1 MSRHE
6 GVSCDSCMKGNF
18 RGRRFKCLICYDYDL
33 CSGCFEAG
41 ASTPRHLAT
50 HPMQCILTRSDN
62 DLYFGGESAL
72 AAGAELQ
79 HSFTCPFCSKMG
91 YTETTLQ
98 EHVSSLHSEAS
109 QEVVCPICAS
119 FPGGDPNHVTDDF
132 QGHLNLEHR
141 SGTRDLIS
149 FLDEPGG
156 VHRQGAVRRIA
167 HGRGGSLASHRTRR
181 HNNPPVSGTSG
192 SGSGSGLSTLSPSSR
207 ETVDPIAELLSQLSG
222 VRRAA
227 GSSSSQLHQLQM
239 ELQLQRQQ
247 AQAQRQTLD
256 RLARRP
262 PTSGS
267 APAQL
272 PPSNQS
278 QSQAGQGQAQG
289 QGQGPPQPNIGL
301 GSNPVT
307 GPNVKAVDSCV
318 GGTSTQSNFLL
329 DELASEDG
337 ECPGGPHNPQA
348 EANRALFLGELLL
361 GALSIQSDQSDQ
373 S

>member
-33 CSGCFEAG
+33 CSGCFEQG
-41 ASTPRHLAT
+41 ASTPRHAAT

-72 AAGAELQ
+72 AAAEQQ
-79 HSFTCPFCSKMG
+79 HAFTCPFCSKMG

-141 SGTRDLIS
+141 SGGTRDLIS

-181 HNNPPVSGTSG
+181 HNNPPPTSSSTG
-192 SGSGSGLSTLSPSSR
+192 ASTLSTLSPSTR
-207 ETVDPIAELLSQLSG
+207 ESVDPIAELLSQLSG

-262 PTSGS
+262 PASQ
-267 APAQL
+267 APAQVQAA
-272 PPSNQS
+272 QS
-278 QSQAGQGQAQG
+278 SVTVTASSGATAAKAAEPVQSC
-289 QGQGPPQPNIGL
+289 
-301 GSNPVT
+301 SH
-307 GPNVKAVDSCV
+307 
-318 GGTSTQSNFLL
+318 FLL
-329 DELASEDG
+329 DELSSEDG
-337 ECPGGPHNPQA
+337 SQPPSPRA
-348 EANRALFLGELLL
+348 EDRKVFLGELLL
-361 GALSIQSDQSDQ
+361 GALSIQSDEEGGS
-373 S
+373 

>member
-33 CSGCFEAG
+33 CSGCFEQG
-41 ASTPRHLAT
+41 ASTPRHAAT

-62 DLYFGGESAL
+62 DLYFGGESSL
-72 AAGAELQ
+72 AAEHQ

-98 EHVSSLHSEAS
+98 EHVSSLHTDAS

-167 HGRGGSLASHRTRR
+167 HGRGGLTSHRTRR
-181 HNNPPVSGTSG
+181 HNNPPPTTTGSATSG
-192 SGSGSGLSTLSPSSR
+192 GPSTLSTLSPSAR

-262 PTSGS
+262 PASTAAAPAVQPNP
-267 APAQL
+267 APAQ
-272 PPSNQS
+272 PKSEGPSC
-278 QSQAGQGQAQG
+278 
-289 QGQGPPQPNIGL
+289 
-301 GSNPVT
+301 GSPSS
-307 GPNVKAVDSCV
+307 G
-318 GGTSTQSNFLL
+318 FLL
-329 DELASEDG
+329 SALNPDDLDSGPGSGSSMETASAKQDVFLA
-337 ECPGGPHNPQA
+337 
-348 EANRALFLGELLL
+348 ELLL
-361 GALSIQSDQSDQ
+361 GALSLQSDEQEDQ

>member
-1 MSRHE
+1 
-6 GVSCDSCMKGNF
+6 
-18 RGRRFKCLICYDYDL
+18 
-33 CSGCFEAG
+33 
-41 ASTPRHLAT
+41 
-50 HPMQCILTRSDN
+50 
-62 DLYFGGESAL
+62 
-72 AAGAELQ
+72 
-79 HSFTCPFCSKMG
+79 MG
-91 YTETTLQ
+91 FTETTLQ
-98 EHVSSLHSEAS
+98 EHVSSLHAEAS

-141 SGTRDLIS
+141 GGTRDLIS

-181 HNNPPVSGTSG
+181 HNNPPPTSSSSSGP
-192 SGSGSGLSTLSPSSR
+192 LSTLSPATR

-262 PTSGS
+262 PATS
-267 APAQL
+267 APAQAQPSTVTPATSSSSSAVKSTEATS
-272 PPSNQS
+272 PPT
-278 QSQAGQGQAQG
+278 
-289 QGQGPPQPNIGL
+289 P
-301 GSNPVT
+301 
-307 GPNVKAVDSCV
+307 
-318 GGTSTQSNFLL
+318 SNFLL
-329 DELASEDG
+329 DELTEEEEEGMREGVD
-337 ECPGGPHNPQA
+337 ERPI
-348 EANRALFLGELLL
+348 FIGELLL
-361 GALSIQSDQSDQ
+361 GALSIQSEDQS
-373 S
+373 

>member
-33 CSGCFEAG
+33 CSGCFEQG
-41 ASTPRHLAT
+41 ASTPRHAAT

-72 AAGAELQ
+72 AASEHQ

-141 SGTRDLIS
+141 AGTRDLIS

-181 HNNPPVSGTSG
+181 HNNPPPTSAAG
-192 SGSGSGLSTLSPSSR
+192 GAASTLSTLSPSSR
-207 ETVDPIAELLSQLSG
+207 EPVDPIAELLSQLSG

-227 GSSSSQLHQLQM
+227 GSSSQLHQLQM

-262 PTSGS
+262 PASS
-267 APAQL
+267 APAQVQ
-272 PPSNQS
+272 PTQSTNVMASNS
-278 QSQAGQGQAQG
+278 SSSTVKQADTVH
-289 QGQGPPQPNIGL
+289 N
-301 GSNPVT
+301 S
-307 GPNVKAVDSCV
+307 
-318 GGTSTQSNFLL
+318 SNFLL
-329 DELASEDG
+329 DELNSEDG
-337 ECPGGPHNPQA
+337 SSPPSPTG
-348 EANRALFLGELLL
+348 EAAKNLFLGELLL
-361 GALSIQSDQSDQ
+361 GALSIQSDDEES
-373 S
+373 

>member
-1 MSRHE
+1 
-6 GVSCDSCMKGNF
+6 MKGNF
-18 RGRRFKCLICYDYDL
+18 RGRRFKCLICCDYDL
-33 CSGCFEAG
+33 CSGCFEQG
-41 ASTPRHLAT
+41 ASTPRHAAT

-72 AAGAELQ
+72 TASEHQ

-91 YTETTLQ
+91 YTEATLQ

-141 SGTRDLIS
+141 AGTRDLIS

-167 HGRGGSLASHRTRR
+167 HGRGGGSLQSHRTRR
-181 HNNPPVSGTSG
+181 HNNPPPTSG
-192 SGSGSGLSTLSPSSR
+192 AGGSASTLSTLSPSSR
-207 ETVDPIAELLSQLSG
+207 EPVDPIAELLSQLSG

-227 GSSSSQLHQLQM
+227 GSSSQLHQLQM

-262 PTSGS
+262 PTSS
-267 APAQL
+267 APNPQVQPATN
-272 PPSNQS
+272 SN
-278 QSQAGQGQAQG
+278 GG
-289 QGQGPPQPNIGL
+289 
-301 GSNPVT
+301 GS
-307 GPNVKAVDSCV
+307 GGGGG
-318 GGTSTQSNFLL
+318 GGTSNNTSSAVKQASDNNHNSSSNFLL
-329 DELASEDG
+329 DELSSEDG
-337 ECPGGPHNPQA
+337 SLSSSPTG
-348 EANRALFLGELLL
+348 EAAKNLFLGELLL
-361 GALSIQSDQSDQ
+361 GALSIQSDDEES
-373 S
+373 

>member
-33 CSGCFEAG
+33 CSGCWEQG
-41 ASTPRHLAT
+41 ASTPRHAAT
-50 HPMQCILTRSDN
+50 HPMQCILTRADS
-62 DLYFGGESAL
+62 DLYFGGEAAL
-72 AAGAELQ
+72 AASEAQ

-91 YTETTLQ
+91 YTEATLQ
-98 EHVSSLHSEAS
+98 EHVSSLHAEAS

-132 QGHLNLEHR
+132 QGHLNLEHSR
-141 SGTRDLIS
+141 GGTRDLIS

-181 HNNPPVSGTSG
+181 HNNPPPTSSSSSGP
-192 SGSGSGLSTLSPSSR
+192 LSTLSPANR

-262 PTSGS
+262 PTTS
-267 APAQL
+267 APAQAQ
-272 PPSNQS
+272 PSAATPATS
-278 QSQAGQGQAQG
+278 S
-289 QGQGPPQPNIGL
+289 
-301 GSNPVT
+301 SSS
-307 GPNVKAVDSCV
+307 NVKPAE
-318 GGTSTQSNFLL
+318 TSSPIPSNFLL
-329 DELASEDG
+329 DELNEEDG
-337 ECPGGPHNPQA
+337 TEEGMREGA
-348 EANRALFLGELLL
+348 EERAIFIEELLL
-361 GALSIQSDQSDQ
+361 GALSIQSEDPLQS
-373 S
+373 

>member
-33 CSGCFEAG
+33 CSGCFEQG
-41 ASTPRHLAT
+41 ASTPRHAAT

-62 DLYFGGESAL
+62 DLYFGGESSL
-72 AAGAELQ
+72 AAEHQ

-98 EHVSSLHSEAS
+98 EHVSSLHTDAS

-156 VHRQGAVRRIA
+156 VHRQGAVRSRFSSFWRIA
-167 HGRGGSLASHRTRR
+167 HGRGGLTSHRTRR
-181 HNNPPVSGTSG
+181 HNNPPPTTTGGVASGGPST
-192 SGSGSGLSTLSPSSR
+192 LSTLSPSAR

-262 PTSGS
+262 PASAAAAAPSVQPTPAGATAQPKSGS
-267 APAQL
+267 DGA
-272 PPSNQS
+272 SS
-278 QSQAGQGQAQG
+278 
-289 QGQGPPQPNIGL
+289 
-301 GSNPVT
+301 GSS
-307 GPNVKAVDSCV
+307 SC
-318 GGTSTQSNFLL
+318 GFLL
-329 DELASEDG
+329 SGLNPDDLDSGPGSGSTLETDRAKQETFLAELM
-337 ECPGGPHNPQA
+337 
-348 EANRALFLGELLL
+348 L
-361 GALSIQSDQSDQ
+361 GALSLQSSQEGAQS
-373 S
+373 